1 MDGNST
7 FANVIESY
15 DNARSTIVLM
25 QTGITVHEGIT
36 IVCARGWEKTCQRN
50 EIGRVI
56 IAEYF
61 KITLLLIYK

>member
-7 FANVIESY
+7 FANAIESY

-36 IVCARGWEKTCQRN
+36 IVCIRGREETRQ
-50 EIGRVI
+50 
-56 IAEYF
+56 
-61 KITLLLIYK
+61 T